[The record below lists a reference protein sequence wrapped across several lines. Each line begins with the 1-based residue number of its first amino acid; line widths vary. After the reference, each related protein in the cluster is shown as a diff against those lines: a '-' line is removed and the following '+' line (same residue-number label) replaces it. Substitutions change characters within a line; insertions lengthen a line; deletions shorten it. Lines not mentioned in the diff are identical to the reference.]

1 MWWSH
6 SFICFFNTTVW
17 WSASFTWVK
26 QQFTEFCKFCSVF
39 YVHQICISL
48 VVHRIQAKHTNF
60 LKLGNFHAHSEGW
73 GWGHIHVADCAAMSF
88 VFVCCQQIKIKMQ
101 ISECWGWGHIHVDSE
116 RIWKFFHLK
125 VELKKRAS
133 STIKRKLNLWLQL
146 RVKQNWEW
154 RLKTPTWGFGNSC
167 TSLLEMI
174 KHTIAC
180 TGTKT
185 STS

>member
-17 WSASFTWVK
+17 WSDSFTWVK

-60 LKLGNFHAHSEGW
+60 LKLGNFPAHSEGW

-88 VFVCCQQIKIKMQ
+88 VFVCCQQIKIQMQ
-101 ISECWGWGHIHVDSE
+101 ISECWGLRVDSE

-125 VELKKRAS
+125 VELKKSATS
-133 STIKRKLNLWLQL
+133 MIERKLVYYNWGCKSALQA
-146 RVKQNWEW
+146 
-154 RLKTPTWGFGNSC
+154 RLKVKENLKSE
-167 TSLLEMI
+167 S
-174 KHTIAC
+174 
-180 TGTKT
+180 
-185 STS
+185 